1 MTANPRVTA
10 GLMWLPPIWP
20 RAYTVAMTIVPKA
33 SEIIPRS
40 AIVNGASPLTIRV
53 AGTEPT
59 PTKTRNPVPMASADS
74 F

>member
-1 MTANPRVTA
+1 
-10 GLMWLPPIWP
+10 MWFPPMWP
-20 RAYTVAMTIVPKA
+20 RAYTVAITMVPKA

-40 AIVNGASPLTIRV
+40 AMVKGASPLTMSV

-59 PTKTRNPVPMASADS
+59 PTKTRNAVPMASADS